1 MLTPFSSQL
10 IADTGISTGDEGK
23 GRVILEIVNELRERT
38 NRKDVVAAVMKVN
51 GGSNS
56 GHTVAGLKLNL
67 LPGGLVDPNI
77 PHLPIG
83 AGVVLTQRATL
94 IIPTQVYLGMCFCF
108 RSWS

>member
-23 GRVILEIVNELRERT
+23 AIVILEIVNELRERT
-38 NRKDVVAAVMKVN
+38 NRQDAVAAVMKVN

-67 LPGGLVDPNI
+67 CQ
-77 PHLPIG
+77 
-83 AGVVLTQRATL
+83 AVLLTHTYSSPANRCRCRCRPAK
-94 IIPTQVYLGMCFCF
+94 VHLGMCLCL
-108 RSWS
+108 RAWS